1 MNLFLS
7 LLRTYPPVKTLA
19 ITCPLFVNDL
29 DAAIEFYT
37 RLLGQSVQ
45 RRFAVA
51 AKGIE
56 VARIGDVLLIGGPNE
71 ALAPLRAIS
80 ATLRVDTSGRVRR
93 ISAAARRRLRS
104 GTNDDTGRT
113 QHDRAGSGRCHAGI
127 R

>member
-1 MNLFLS
+1 M
-7 LLRTYPPVKTLA
+7 KTLA

-80 ATLRVDTSGRVRR
+80 ATLRVDTLDEYVAFLRQQRAVFVQEPMTTPVGRNMIVRG
-93 ISAAARRRLRS
+93 ADGVTLEYVELR
-104 GTNDDTGRT
+104 D
-113 QHDRAGSGRCHAGI
+113 Q
-127 R
+127 